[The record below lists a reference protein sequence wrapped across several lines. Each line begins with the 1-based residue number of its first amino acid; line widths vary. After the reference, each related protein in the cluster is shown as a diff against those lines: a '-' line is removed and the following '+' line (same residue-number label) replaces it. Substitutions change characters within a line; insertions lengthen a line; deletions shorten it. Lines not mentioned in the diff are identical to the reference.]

1 MKKIFILLI
10 YLYLSTFSFSQRN
23 SNFDFSGITKFWEI
37 ADILKNNKQPSEQQ
51 WNELFKTPGYR
62 VLLKWEFSRSFFKEN
77 FSLVFMPSQREALN
91 RALKAGINRSHLRHY
106 IKVRNNR
113 TLINEQERKIKYSN
127 YSQIAINRTLK
138 FLPQNHVN
146 QLPPVSFIIFESNGR
161 GTSPIVVDLAATI
174 EWNIV
179 GFLAHEFHH
188 WYRNRELK
196 YRTYGIAAEDAPI
209 INVLSRIEAEGI
221 ADQVDKIKWFTEA
234 SNSVSQY
241 ARTFINDV
249 GKTPYVIQ
257 KMDNYLSAIA
267 QDQSKKFLY
276 SRKFQNLLP
285 ELGHTTGYF
294 MSSLILQKF
303 SRNDLVKCV
312 GNPFRFIKLYDKAA
326 KLSSGNYPGLSDKA
340 LEAINELERKYRK

>member
-1 MKKIFILLI
+1 MTKIFILLI
-10 YLYLSTFSFSQRN
+10 SLYLSTFSFAQRN

-37 ADILKNNKQPSEQQ
+37 ADILEHNQQPSEQK
-51 WNELFKTPGYR
+51 WNELFNTPGYR
-62 VLLKWEFSRSFFKEN
+62 VLLRREFSRNFFKDN
-77 FSLVFMPSQREALN
+77 FSLVFMPSKRSALN
-91 RALKAGINRSHLRHY
+91 KALRSGRNRTYLQHY
-106 IKVRNNR
+106 IKVRDNR
-113 TLINEQERKIKYSN
+113 VRIDEQERKIKYSN
-127 YSQIAINRTLK
+127 YSQTAINRTLK

-161 GTSPIVVDLAATI
+161 GSSPIVVDLAATI

-196 YRTYGIAAEDAPI
+196 YRTYGVAPEDAAI
-209 INVLSRIEAEGI
+209 INTLSRIEAEGI

-234 SNSVSQY
+234 SNSVSRY

-257 KMDNYLSAIA
+257 KMDNYLTAIA
-267 QDQSKKFLY
+267 QDQNKKFTY

-294 MSSLILQKF
+294 MSSLILQEF

-326 KLSSGNYPGLSDKA
+326 KMTSGNYPGFSDKA
-340 LEAINELERKYRK
+340 LKIINELERKYKK